1 MLEDHFELQYVYM
14 RSKLVRLQRFAR
26 NLIGNK
32 KSVLS
37 HKEEIAE
44 LLKDKLEEPFAL
56 SEGNLYIRIM
66 DEGLNGTEAYNN
78 LIK

>member
-1 MLEDHFELQYVYM
+1 M
-14 RSKLVRLQRFAR
+14 
-26 NLIGNK
+26 IGK

-44 LLKDKLEEPFAL
+44 ILKDKLEEPFTL
-56 SEGNLYIRIM
+56 SEGNLYVKIM

>member
-1 MLEDHFELQYVYM
+1 M
-14 RSKLVRLQRFAR
+14 QRFAR
-26 NLIGNK
+26 NMIGK

-37 HKEEIAE
+37 HKEEITE
-44 LLKDKLEEPFAL
+44 ILKDKLEEPFTL
-56 SEGNLYIRIM
+56 SEGNLYVKIM